1 MPDLRASDIGIP
13 PLFLQPLNFTIS
25 CTGKVRTTIPT
36 ADDGHIVGCAS
47 ASSTLFAAAARLSGR
62 RRKRFREG
70 GLVRL
75 EAV

>member
-1 MPDLRASDIGIP
+1 MPDLRASDIGIA
-13 PLFLQPLNFTIS
+13 PLSLQPLTIS
-25 CTGKVRTTIPT
+25 CTGKVRTAIPT